1 MDWLFT
7 ESWVEATRVVASH
20 VTAAKESRGLD
31 WMVGAGFGKS
41 RYGSRGEDWSG
52 EEWIGKARIG
62 LARLVTAAMLCS
74 GMERRGLV
82 RRAWQAKA
90 RTGSD
95 RQSRTG
101 VEWKVADRQV
111 REWSVKACCGS
122 LGWVVLGQDSLVP
135 MWIGESGNCS
145 LGVGHKTYSFFPNSL
160 RC

>member
-82 RRAWQAKA
+82 RRAWQAKV

-95 RQSRTG
+95 RQP
-101 VEWKVADRQV
+101 WN
-111 REWSVKACCGS
+111 GS
-122 LGWVVLGQDSLVP
+122 LGIGMVGKESRAGARRAGASQVVAAEERIGVYGQ
-135 MWIGESGNCS
+135 G
-145 LGVGHKTYSFFPNSL
+145 
-160 RC
+160 